1 MFWKKKVKYFVIRV
15 FEILI
20 IKYGFKFNNIDVV
33 MIIVSFR
40 KLK

>member
-15 FEILI
+15 CGILI

>member
-1 MFWKKKVKYFVIRV
+1 MFWKKKVKYFVIRI

-20 IKYGFKFNNIDVV
+20 IKYGFKFNIIDIVL
-33 MIIVSFR
+33 IIVR